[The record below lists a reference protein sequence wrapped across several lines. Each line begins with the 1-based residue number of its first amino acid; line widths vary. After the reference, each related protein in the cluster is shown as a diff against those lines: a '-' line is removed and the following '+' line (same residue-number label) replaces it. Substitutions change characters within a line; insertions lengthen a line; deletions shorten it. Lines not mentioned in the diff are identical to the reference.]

1 MVTIMELSLILLKQV
16 SVMLILICIGAIC
29 FKTRL
34 VSLEGNKS
42 LTNLVLYIVNPAV
55 IIVSY
60 QQDFSLRLFKGLGYA
75 LLLSTAGLLLFIAVS
90 YLLLRGKDKD
100 IGIERI
106 NASYSNCG
114 FMGIPLALALFGSE
128 GVLYITAIN
137 TVFNIMVWTHGVFTI
152 SGDKSE
158 VSLKKIITNPTI
170 LATILGFLFFVFQIR
185 IPGLLFDTLSYVN
198 NIITPLAMFVAGVTI
213 ANSNLLKALRKPRIY
228 FVSALKLIITP
239 VILILLLYFF
249 PCPNETAKIT
259 TIVGLS
265 CPSATIGTMLAIRF
279 DKNSSYSSQMFGLST
294 ILSVVTLPV
303 IVYIAKSVGSL
314 F

>member
-1 MVTIMELSLILLKQV
+1 MELSLILLKQV

-60 QQDFSLRLFKGLGYA
+60 QQDFSPRLFKGLGYA
-75 LLLSTAGLLLFIAVS
+75 LLLSAAGLLLFIAVS
-90 YLLLRGKDKD
+90 YLFLRGKDKD
-100 IGIERI
+100 NISIERI

-152 SGDKSE
+152 SGEKSE
-158 VSLKKIITNPTI
+158 VSFKKIITNPTI
-170 LATILGFLFFVFQIR
+170 LATILGFLLFVFQIR

-213 ANSNLLKALRKPRIY
+213 ANSSLLKALRKPKIY

-239 VILILLLYFF
+239 VILILLLCFF

-265 CPSATIGTMLAIRF
+265 CPSATIGTMLSIRF

-294 ILSVVTLPV
+294 ILSVVTLPI
-303 IVYIAKSVGSL
+303 IVYIAKTMGSL

>member
-1 MVTIMELSLILLKQV
+1 MELSLILLKQV

-60 QQDFSLRLFKGLGYA
+60 QQDFSPRLFKGLGYA
-75 LLLSTAGLLLFIAVS
+75 LLLSAAGLLLFIAVS
-90 YLLLRGKDKD
+90 YLFLRGKDKD
-100 IGIERI
+100 SISIERI

-152 SGDKSE
+152 SGEKSE
-158 VSLKKIITNPTI
+158 VSFKKIITNPTI
-170 LATILGFLFFVFQIR
+170 LATILGFLLFVFQIR
-185 IPGLLFDTLSYVN
+185 IHGLLFDTLSYVN

-213 ANSNLLKALRKPRIY
+213 ANSSLLKALRKPKIY

-294 ILSVVTLPV
+294 ILSVVTLPI
-303 IVYIAKSVGSL
+303 IVYIAKAVGSL

>member
-1 MVTIMELSLILLKQV
+1 MELSLILLKQV

-29 FKTRL
+29 FKTKL

-60 QQDFSLRLFKGLGYA
+60 QQDFSPRLFKGLGYA
-75 LLLSTAGLLLFIAVS
+75 LLLSAVGLLLFIAVS

-100 IGIERI
+100 SISIERI

-152 SGDKSE
+152 SGEKSE
-158 VSLKKIITNPTI
+158 VSFKKIITNPTI
-170 LATILGFLFFVFQIR
+170 LATVLGFLLFVFQIR

-213 ANSNLLKALRKPRIY
+213 ANSSLFKALRKPRIY

-294 ILSVVTLPV
+294 ILSVVTLPI
-303 IVYIAKSVGSL
+303 IVYIAKAVGSL